1 MSKEWEPDT
10 VFDVLGS
17 ETAREILA
25 LASTRPMPAHELA
38 DACDVSLPTV
48 YRRVNV
54 LVEYDMLTEET
65 RIDDDGNHFS
75 AYDTN
80 LERVCFEVEDGSFEV
95 DIHLRRDLVD
105 RFDAMWADLETDDT
119 ESE

>member
-1 MSKEWEPDT
+1 MSDEWDPDT

-25 LASTRPMPAHELA
+25 LANDGPTPAEEFA

-48 YRRVNV
+48 YRRLDV
-54 LVEYDMLTEET
+54 LLADDMLAERT

-75 AYDTN
+75 VFETTLD
-80 LERVCFEVEDGSFEV
+80 RVCFEVDDEGFEATV
-95 DIHLRRDLVD
+95 HRQRDRATAPRSD
-105 RFDAMWADLETDDT
+105 PDAER
-119 ESE
+119 SRPN